1 MKLKNIIIKDIL
13 LGIAGAISGFL
24 SGMLGAGGGMVAL
37 FSLALL
43 CPEEEAR
50 DRFAATICA
59 VLPMTVVS
67 ACFYLLR
74 GGLLFSEAVP
84 TFSPARL
91 VGYSEGLRSANCQWC
106 GLEGP
111 WLRFCSSRGLRWCS
125 AYELCV

>member
-67 ACFYLLR
+67 SCFYLLR

-84 TFSPARL
+84 YLLPGAI
-91 VGYSEGLRSANCQWC
+91 GGLLG
-106 GLEGP
+106 GLALGKLP
-111 WLRFCSSRGLRWCS
+111 MVWIRRALAAIMLISGL
-125 AYELCV
+125 AMVFGL